1 MTFTLGM
8 TLTADAKGAKAE
20 LAATAGEAKKV
31 TAATTEMG
39 TATKT
44 AGAGAQV
51 LAAGAQAATTATE
64 RLGNAEAAAAGKAVQ
79 MGRTHQLAAGQVGNL
94 TAQFNDIGMM
104 LMAGQNPLQLAIQ
117 QGTQITQVIGPMGA
131 MGAVRALGGALM
143 GMLNPISLITIGTI
157 AAGAAMVNWLTGAD
171 EDTVTF
177 TDSIKT
183 LGSAVD
189 AYAKAS
195 ERARASSEDLRAEF
209 GSDSE
214 SVRALLKDMAE
225 LARLEAER
233 AARGTSQALQ
243 SELDISAFQYEIGD
257 QVNLAEVF
265 DLNIWAQEAQS
276 QVNSVLDAFYR
287 LDTAPTLEAQ
297 IVAAEA
303 LRDRFRE
310 AADASGS
317 ISEAEGAT
325 LGKLGEMVL
334 AMQRLKQ
341 EQTETA
347 SAPARAASELMASLR
362 EQNALQSAALIY
374 GRESAQVAA
383 LRADAERRT
392 FEEQLA
398 GLEVS
403 NATKDALRAAFAEGQ
418 NLGGA
423 AAAVSDFLGGAAARA
438 GALSGSLGGAA
449 AKAWDMAA
457 GVAAAMASQAKISQ
471 EWKSWNA
478 TPGAL
483 RGADDERGSQR
494 EGRKDV
500 ADLRTEEMLRSNPAF
515 NPSLGRG
522 SRGGSGASAI
532 NAERDAMA
540 ELIAKEQ
547 LELDILRESDPVQ
560 KELLRHR
567 DAMKN
572 ATAAERTK
580 LEELIA
586 ARMAEKD
593 AATGAQSAWSM
604 LADGATNALDA
615 ILFKSKSAGDAVREL
630 ARTILQAAGQAFLSG
645 SGPLAGLFGISGGLF
660 GGGGKSIPLFAG
672 GGQLVGPGTG
682 TSDSILM
689 YGSTGEF
696 MVNAK
701 STAKHLPLLEAINA
715 GAPLPRFA
723 RGGRIGGSGAGS
735 SGDHG
740 EGAGPVEFHIH
751 VNGARGNSEISE
763 MIEQGVGQALT
774 TYDREVVPARFAQ
787 ISRDPGKV
795 G

>member
-39 TATKT
+39 TAAKT

-51 LAAGAQAATTATE
+51 LAAGAQAATVATE

-117 QGTQITQVIGPMGA
+117 QGTQISQVIGPMGA
-131 MGAVRALGGALM
+131 AGAVRALGGALM
-143 GMLNPISLITIGTI
+143 GMLNPVSLITMGAI
-157 AAGAAMVNWLTGAD
+157 AAGAAMVQWLT
-171 EDTVTF
+171 
-177 TDSIKT
+177 
-183 LGSAVD
+183 SAVD
-189 AYAKAS
+189 
-195 ERARASSEDLRAEF
+195 D
-209 GSDSE
+209 
-214 SVRALLKDMAE
+214 
-225 LARLEAER
+225 
-233 AARGTSQALQ
+233 
-243 SELDISAFQYEIGD
+243 
-257 QVNLAEVF
+257 
-265 DLNIWAQEAQS
+265 
-276 QVNSVLDAFYR
+276 
-287 LDTAPTLEAQ
+287 
-297 IVAAEA
+297 
-303 LRDRFRE
+303 
-310 AADASGS
+310 
-317 ISEAEGAT
+317 AEGAT
-325 LGKLGEMVL
+325 DAIKNLATEVSGVDEVLGRIEDYDFDTTLTGMAAQATLVRQEFETILAVVNNVQQIALQEALNKMREQVSLAEQIKAYSYEASIAGQLGTDAPTFDAMGLSSLYEARVVMQSIRDIEGATREEILLSINATSEKLMLQGLLTNEVQQYL
-334 AMQRLKQ
+334 ATMAEELGLSSQIAEEVKGQVAAHDAVRAAIYDQLVPLAKIPGLIDG
-341 EQTETA
+341 A
-347 SAPARAASELMASLR
+347 IGRAASLAS
-362 EQNALQSAALIY
+362 AF
-374 GRESAQVAA
+374 GVAA
-383 LRADAERRT
+383 GKAWD
-392 FEEQLA
+392 
-398 GLEVS
+398 V
-403 NATKDALRAAFAEGQ
+403 AA
-418 NLGGA
+418 GA
-423 AAAVSDFLGGAAARA
+423 AAAA
-438 GALSGSLGGAA
+438 
-449 AKAWDMAA
+449 
-457 GVAAAMASQAKISQ
+457 Q

-500 ADLRTEEMLRSNPAF
+500 ADLRTQEMLRSNPAF

-522 SRGGSGASAI
+522 SRGGNGGGGASAI

-567 DAMKN
+567 DARKN

-701 STAKHLPLLEAINA
+701 STAEHLPLLEAINA